1 MGPRGARR
9 SLYRSSVGWTDSAW
23 EAIGRLLGR
32 STYALPSSDLAS
44 LDDAEVERVR
54 AQYGGQLNLQPLTQ
68 TRWLLSQLERAQ
80 YEADAGVML
89 RAGSLMRTVDC
100 DGVLA
105 GLMSTRAGGLVRL
118 PKLFKGPPEMV
129 GALQSG
135 GEFARSVFEEM
146 FPASELERFVAD
158 GIKLGVAI
166 GELQP
171 VKGRDFPVFVRL
183 MPEFLV
189 WRWAESRWYY
199 QSIAGLLP
207 ITPGDGRWVLH
218 TPGGRNVPW
227 QAGLWRA
234 LGRAYITKDHARE
247 HRDNWESKLANPAR
261 VTTAPVGAT
270 LEDRRSLFSRLIH
283 WGVNT
288 VFSLTPGWDVKLI
301 ESNGR
306 GADSFRATI
315 AEQNEEFQYAISGQ
329 TVTSDGGVGFSN
341 ADVFDAIKADLIQRD
356 GDGLAYTINTQGL
369 PAWCVATYGEE
380 RLAECPTVGWDT
392 TPPSDQNAIAS
403 SLVQSATAIKS
414 LTEALTAAGSTRKL
428 DVEALCVKFGIPL
441 QAEGVEAAN
450 NAGLE
455 LAVDANAQAAA
466 MSKRLRSVQARARAS
481 SPEAKRAALLANHA
495 RLEREN
501 ERLRRESE
509 AA

>member
-1 MGPRGARR
+1 MAGT
-9 SLYRSSVGWTDSAW
+9 WTESAW
-23 EAIGRLLGR
+23 DAIGRLLGR
-32 STYALPSSDLAS
+32 STYALPASNDAS
-44 LDDAEVERVR
+44 LDDAQIERVR
-54 AQYGGQLNLQPLTQ
+54 EQYGGQLNVQPLTQ

-80 YEADAGVML
+80 HEADAGVLL
-89 RAGSLMRTVDC
+89 RAGSLMRSVDC

-118 PKLFKGPPEMV
+118 PKKFRGPPDMID
-129 GALQSG
+129 ALQAG

-158 GIKLGVAI
+158 GIKLGVAV

-171 VKGRDFPVFVRL
+171 VKGRAFPVFVRL

-189 WRWAESRWYY
+189 WRWSESRWYY
-199 QSIAGLLP
+199 QSIAGMLP
-207 ITPGDGRWVLH
+207 ITPGDGRWILH

-234 LGRAYITKDHARE
+234 LGRSYITKDHARE

-261 VTTAPVGAT
+261 VATAPVGAT
-270 LEDRRSLFSRLIH
+270 LEDRRSLFTRLIH

-288 VFSLTPGWDVKLI
+288 VFSITPGWDVKLI

-315 AEQNEEFQYAISGQ
+315 VEQDREYQIALAGQ
-329 TVTSDGGVGFSN
+329 TVTADGGVGFQN

-356 GDGLAYTINTQGL
+356 GDGLAYTLNTQGL
-369 PAWCVATYGEE
+369 PAWVVNTYGEE
-380 RLAECPTVGWDT
+380 RLGECPTVGWDT

-403 SLVQSATAIKS
+403 SLVQSATAIKA
-414 LTEALTAAGSTRKL
+414 LVEALQVAGSTRAL
-428 DVEALCVKFGIPL
+428 DVEALCTKFGIPL
-441 QAEGVEAAN
+441 QSEAVSVASDPGLVER
-450 NAGLE
+450 GD
-455 LAVDANAQAAA
+455 VDAQASA
-466 MSKRLRSVQARARAS
+466 MSKRLRSVQARARTLD
-481 SPEAKRAALLANHA
+481 PESKRRALVANVA

-501 ERLRRESE
+501 ASLRRESE

>member
-1 MGPRGARR
+1 M
-9 SLYRSSVGWTDSAW
+9 GWTQSIAD
-23 EAIGRLLGR
+23 AIGRLLGR
-32 STYALPSSDLAS
+32 SAYALNDANVAH
-44 LDDAEVERVR
+44 LDDAQIERVR
-54 AQYGGQLNLQPLTQ
+54 EMYGGQLNVQPQTQ

-80 YEADAGVML
+80 QEADNGVLL

-118 PKLFKGPPEMV
+118 PKKFRGPSDMIDE
-129 GALQSG
+129 LQSG

-158 GIKLGVAI
+158 GIKMGVAI

-183 MPEFLV
+183 LPEFLV

-207 ITPGDGRWVLH
+207 ITPGDGRWMLH

-261 VTTAPVGAT
+261 VTTAPIGAT
-270 LEDRRSLFSRLIH
+270 VEERRSLFTRLIK

-306 GADSFRATI
+306 GADSFRETI
-315 AEQNEEFQYAISGQ
+315 REQDREFQFAISGQ

-356 GDGLAYTINTQGL
+356 GDGLAYTLNTQGL
-369 PAWCVATYGEE
+369 PAWVVNRYGEE
-380 RLAECPTVGWDT
+380 RLAECPTVSWDT
-392 TPPSDQNAIAS
+392 TPPSDQNAVAS

-414 LTEALTAAGSTRKL
+414 LVEALQLAGSTRAL
-428 DVEALCVKFGIPL
+428 DVEAMCTKFGIPL
-441 QAEGVEAAN
+441 AAN
-450 NAGLE
+450 ATQATDGSS
-455 LAVDANAQAAA
+455 LALVENVDREAQAAT
-466 MSKRLRSVQARARAS
+466 MSKRLRSVQARS
-481 SPEAKRAALLANHA
+481 SRMLSAGDKREALLATVK
-495 RLEREN
+495 RLEAENRSLRED
-501 ERLRRESE
+501 